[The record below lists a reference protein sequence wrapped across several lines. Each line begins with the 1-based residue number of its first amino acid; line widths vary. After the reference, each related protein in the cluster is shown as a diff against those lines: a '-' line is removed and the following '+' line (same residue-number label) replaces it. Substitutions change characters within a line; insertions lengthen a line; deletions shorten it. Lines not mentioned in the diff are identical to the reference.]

1 MPAATGFVVAGG
13 RSARMGLDKAL
24 LPWGDGTLLDHALRR
39 LQAVCGEARIL
50 SGPEPRYV
58 DRGVPVITDIVK
70 NAGPLAGIHAGLLH
84 LDAPAGLFL
93 AVDVPLVPSVVL
105 AALLRA
111 SDGHDA
117 AVPVVNGQPEPL
129 CAVYRQSCREA
140 VARRLEGGE
149 RKMTSFWPDVRVRTL
164 DEAELAAF
172 GDPAGM
178 FRNLN
183 TLEEYR
189 RLRPRGRRLRPL
201 S

>member
-129 CAVYRQSCREA
+129 CAVYRQSCREQQGA
-140 VARRLEGGE
+140 
-149 RKMTSFWPDVRVRTL
+149 S
-164 DEAELAAF
+164 
-172 GDPAGM
+172 
-178 FRNLN
+178 
-183 TLEEYR
+183 EEDQDG
-189 RLRPRGRRLRPL
+189 LGRRVGSRGEPTEARGHAQARAFKHAVYR
-201 S
+201 